1 MTRIFAVATLAVL
14 FGYPPAGHTMENG
27 PLRDG
32 GSLQNGMM
40 WNGLA
45 LHGAVT
51 RTGMSRNRLT
61 LRHAAGAF
69 PRSLPS
75 GS

>member
-1 MTRIFAVATLAVL
+1 
-14 FGYPPAGHTMENG
+14 MENG